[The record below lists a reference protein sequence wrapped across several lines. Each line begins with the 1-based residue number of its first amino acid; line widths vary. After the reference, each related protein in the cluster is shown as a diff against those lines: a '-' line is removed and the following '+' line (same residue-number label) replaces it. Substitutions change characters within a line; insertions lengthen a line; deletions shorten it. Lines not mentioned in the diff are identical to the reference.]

1 MAFLTNDPQLQ
12 LAFSVYENRGVLAVF
27 IGSGI
32 SRAAE
37 IPTGWEMTLDLIRR
51 VGLAKG
57 VEEQVDWADWYR
69 KETGEEPNYS
79 TLLEQLGASP
89 EERRAVLHRYIEPT
103 EEEFLSGKKCQRRHI
118 AR

>member
-12 LAFSVYENRGVLAVF
+12 LAFSVYENRGVLAVL

-89 EERRAVLHRYIEPT
+89 EERRAVHRT
-103 EEEFLSGKKCQRRHI
+103 D
-118 AR
+118 